1 MTDNIKR
8 LSKDALNGVDKFLYG
23 KAALKNEDE
32 LKSPIAIANGLKR
45 FFESVPVK
53 QYQGEKLFGRLRYN
67 GCEYPSDFYRRFGHR
82 NLNKYW
88 LGLCFNSPSK
98 LFYWGWTHTV
108 LDFEIGRAHV

>member
-53 QYQGEKLFGRLRYN
+53 QYQGERLFGRLRYN
-67 GCEYPSDFYRRFGHR
+67 AVSYTH
-82 NLNKYW
+82 
-88 LGLCFNSPSK
+88 
-98 LFYWGWTHTV
+98 LFFCLT
-108 LDFEIGRAHV
+108 F